1 LSSGNTGVP
10 ERTRIL
16 YHMGVNLSAV
26 LIRGEDIL
34 GDRVNIAAAARRRSR
49 RHRSHWYHADP
60 RLGTR
65 PGEEENAARS
75 AAKNKKRVSALADCA
90 ILALRVIGATNE
102 AAYAR
107 FFRSSRRLS
116 P

>member
-1 LSSGNTGVP
+1 
-10 ERTRIL
+10 
-16 YHMGVNLSAV
+16 MGVNLSAV

-60 RLGTR
+60 RLGPR

-75 AAKNKKRVSALADCA
+75 AAKNKKRVSALADCV
-90 ILALRVIGATNE
+90 ILPLRVLGQPMKRLMLGSFGLVDDS
-102 AAYAR
+102 AR
-107 FFRSSRRLS
+107 DVIV
-116 P
+116 

>member
-65 PGEEENAARS
+65 PGER
-75 AAKNKKRVSALADCA
+75 KMRPDPLRKTKKSKRTGRLC
-90 ILALRVIGATNE
+90 
-102 AAYAR
+102 Y
-107 FFRSSRRLS
+107 SRIAGNWGNQ
-116 P
+116 